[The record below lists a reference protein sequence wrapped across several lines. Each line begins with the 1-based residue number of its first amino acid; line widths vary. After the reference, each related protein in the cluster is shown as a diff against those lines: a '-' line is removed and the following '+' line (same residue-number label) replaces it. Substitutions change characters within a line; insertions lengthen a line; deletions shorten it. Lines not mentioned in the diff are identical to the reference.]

1 LRRIRASI
9 AVREERAL
17 DDANQELEALRR
29 DVFSATVNR
38 GLVYKALLEEMRKE
52 LGEEKASEIF
62 KRAIHDH
69 GVKMAA
75 LLNPPRTMAEFEQWL
90 LAMLPDGGAMHQ
102 PEVLR
107 RDEAG
112 LDVKFRRCP
121 LKEGWRMLN
130 MSQEE
135 VADMCRHA
143 DSFDRGLFGSLFD
156 YSMDL
161 WSEQPDDSCILHFRP
176 KRDRPQPRE

>member
-1 LRRIRASI
+1 MS
-9 AVREERAL
+9 EQDEKM
-17 DDANQELEALRR
+17 EALRK
-29 DVFSATVNR
+29 DLLSATINR
-38 GLVYKALLEEMRKE
+38 GLVYTAILEEMRKE
-52 LGEEKASEIF
+52 LGEERASEIF
-62 KRAIHDH
+62 KRAIRGH
-69 GVKMAA
+69 GVKMAK
-75 LLNPPRTMAEFEQWL
+75 LLDPPRAMAEFEQWL

-107 RDEAG
+107 CDEEG
-112 LDVKFRRCP
+112 LDLKLRRCP

-143 DSFDRGLFGSLFD
+143 DSFDRGLFGSVFD

-176 KRDRPQPRE
+176 KRDRAEAEE

>member
-1 LRRIRASI
+1 
-9 AVREERAL
+9 VRKAGWKEETL
-17 DDANQELEALRR
+17 SDQDEKIEALRK
-29 DVFSATVNR
+29 DVLSATINR
-38 GLVYKALLEEMRKE
+38 GLVYKAILEEMRKE
-52 LGEEKASEIF
+52 LGEERASEIF
-62 KRAIHDH
+62 KRAIRGH
-69 GVKMAA
+69 GAKMAK
-75 LLNPPRTMAEFEQWL
+75 LLDPPRVMAEFEQWL

-107 RDEAG
+107 CDEEG
-112 LDVKFRRCP
+112 LDLKFRRCP

-143 DSFDRGLFGSLFD
+143 DSFDRGLFGSVFD

-176 KRDRPQPRE
+176 KRADAEPGG